1 MQILA
6 CSATL
11 GNCCSDPALAMV
23 IETTR
28 RVFEIIQIVVP
39 IMLIV
44 WASLEVM
51 KMIVNPEEAKL
62 KKSLVNKFIAA
73 AIIFFIPT
81 VLNLVLGMM
90 PQTFQVSSCWKA
102 ASTKAETLKS
112 RTATYIPI
120 EEGKKH
126 KMPNPDDYEKGKP
139 KTPAITGGSGLGR
152 RADGTVHGSDVAA
165 YALQFVGEAYDYNRW
180 NGELPY
186 VPTTCI
192 GFIEGV
198 YKHFG
203 IKVDWTEDTDKYMK
217 NPKKYTVVTNQQLH
231 PGDIVVYSSHYAMIT
246 GNGTEIVHAMGK
258 KYGIRTSRDYRK
270 GQLKLL
276 GVVRVNGVI

>member
-44 WASLEVM
+44 WASLGVM
-51 KMIVNPEEAKL
+51 KMMANPEEAKL
-62 KKSLVNKFIAA
+62 KKSLLNKFIAA

-120 EEGKKH
+120 EEGKKY
-126 KMPNPDDYEKGKP
+126 KMPNPSDYEKGVKKP
-139 KTPAITGGSGLGR
+139 SSVVTGGTATEAGNATEQSI
-152 RADGTVHGSDVAA
+152 VA
-165 YALQFVGEAYDYNRW
+165 YALQFVGKPYKYGGNW

-186 VPTTCI
+186 QPTDCV
-192 GFIEGV
+192 GFVRGV

-203 IKVDWTEDTDKYMK
+203 INVPTSDNKLLNSGNFTD
-217 NPKKYTVVTNQQLH
+217 VTSGPYH
-231 PGDIVVYSSHYAMIT
+231 PGDIVMYHGHWALMT
-246 GNGTEIVHAMGK
+246 GNGTEIVHAMSPK
-258 KYGIRTSRDYRK
+258 LGIRTSKDYRK
-270 GQLKLL
+270 CGKPLWKIF
-276 GVVRVNGVI
+276 RVNSVSR